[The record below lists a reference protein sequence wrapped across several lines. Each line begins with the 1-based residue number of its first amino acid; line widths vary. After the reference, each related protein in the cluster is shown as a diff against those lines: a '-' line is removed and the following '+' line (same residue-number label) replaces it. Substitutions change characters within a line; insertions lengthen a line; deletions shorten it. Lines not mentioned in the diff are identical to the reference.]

1 MKEFIDFFF
10 QPYYASSTLDVL
22 IELVAVSF
30 GITSVIFAKNENI
43 LVFPTGI
50 ISTILYIIICYK
62 FILYGD
68 MLINIYYTLMSLYGW
83 YVWSFKVSGEN
94 VVITTSKKDDV
105 AKSIFIFLSTI
116 VIISCIYVY
125 FDRMRNMTDY
135 LDTFTSAIF
144 FTAMWLMANKKIE
157 HWIFWIIGNLISIPL
172 YFVKGLGF
180 SSIQF
185 TIFLILAIIGY
196 MEWKKN
202 LIK

>member
-94 VVITTSKKDDV
+94 VVITSSKKDDV

>member
-22 IELVAVSF
+22 IELIAVSF
-30 GITSVIFAKNENI
+30 GIASVIFAKNENI

-83 YVWSFKVSGEN
+83 YLWSFKVSGEN

>member
-22 IELVAVSF
+22 IELIAVSF
-30 GITSVIFAKNENI
+30 GIASVIFAKNENI

-50 ISTILYIIICYK
+50 ISTILYILICYK

-83 YVWSFKVSGEN
+83 YLWSFKVSGEN

-135 LDTFTSAIF
+135 LDTFTTAIF

-196 MEWKKN
+196 KEWKKN

>member
-1 MKEFIDFFF
+1 VKEFIDFFF

-22 IELVAVSF
+22 IELIAVSF
-30 GITSVIFAKNENI
+30 GIASVIFAKNENI

-105 AKSIFIFLSTI
+105 VKSIFIFLSTI

-135 LDTFTSAIF
+135 LDTFTTAIF

>member
-22 IELVAVSF
+22 IELIAVSF
-30 GITSVIFAKNENI
+30 GIASVIFAKNENI

-83 YVWSFKVSGEN
+83 YLWSFKVSGEN

-116 VIISCIYVY
+116 VIISYIYVY

-196 MEWKKN
+196 MQWKKN

>member
-1 MKEFIDFFF
+1 
-10 QPYYASSTLDVL
+10 
-22 IELVAVSF
+22 
-30 GITSVIFAKNENI
+30 
-43 LVFPTGI
+43 
-50 ISTILYIIICYK
+50 
-62 FILYGD
+62 

-83 YVWSFKVSGEN
+83 YVWSFKVSGKN
-94 VVITTSKKDDV
+94 IVITTSKKDDV
-105 AKSIFIFLSTI
+105 AKSVFIFLSTI
-116 VIISCIYVY
+116 VIISSIYVY
-125 FDRMRNMTDY
+125 FDRMWNLTDY

-172 YFVKGLGF
+172 YYVKGLAF
-180 SSIQF
+180 SSMQF

>member
-1 MKEFIDFFF
+1 VKEFIDIFF

-22 IELVAVSF
+22 IELIAVSF
-30 GITSVIFAKNENI
+30 GIASVIFAKNQNI

-50 ISTILYIIICYK
+50 TSTILYVIICYK

-83 YVWSFKVSGEN
+83 YVWSFKVSGKN
-94 VVITTSKKDDV
+94 IVITTSKKDDV
-105 AKSIFIFLSTI
+105 AKSVFIFLSTI
-116 VIISCIYVY
+116 VIISSIYFY
-125 FDRMRNMTDY
+125 FDRMRNVTDY

>member
-22 IELVAVSF
+22 IELIAASF

>member
-22 IELVAVSF
+22 LELIAVSF
-30 GITSVIFAKNENI
+30 GIASVIFAKSENI

-50 ISTILYIIICYK
+50 ISTILYVIICYK
-62 FILYGD
+62 FILFGD

-83 YVWSFKVSGEN
+83 YVWSFKVSGKN
-94 VVITTSKKDDV
+94 IVITISKKDDLV
-105 AKSIFIFLSTI
+105 KSVFIFLSTI
-116 VIISCIYVY
+116 VIISGIYVY
-125 FDRMRNMTDY
+125 FDRMSNVTDY

>member
-22 IELVAVSF
+22 LELIAVSF

-83 YVWSFKVSGEN
+83 YVWSFKVSVEN

-116 VIISCIYVY
+116 IIISCIYVY

-172 YFVKGLGF
+172 YYVKGLGF

>member
-22 IELVAVSF
+22 IELIAVSF
-30 GITSVIFAKNENI
+30 GIASVIFAKNENI

-62 FILYGD
+62 FMLYGD

-83 YVWSFKVSGEN
+83 YLWSFKVSGEN

-135 LDTFTSAIF
+135 LDTFTTAIF

>member
-22 IELVAVSF
+22 IELIAVSF

-50 ISTILYIIICYK
+50 ISTILYILICYK

-83 YVWSFKVSGEN
+83 YLWSFKVSGEN

-135 LDTFTSAIF
+135 LDTFTTAIF

-196 MEWKKN
+196 MQWKKN

>member
-1 MKEFIDFFF
+1 VKEFIDFFF

-22 IELVAVSF
+22 LELIAVSF

-68 MLINIYYTLMSLYGW
+68 MLINIYYTLMSLFGW
-83 YVWSFKVSGEN
+83 YVWSFKVSGES
-94 VVITTSKKDDV
+94 VIISTSKKDDV

-172 YFVKGLGF
+172 YFVKGLGL

>member
-22 IELVAVSF
+22 LELIAVSF
-30 GITSVIFAKNENI
+30 GIASVIFAKSENI

-50 ISTILYIIICYK
+50 ISTILYVIICYK
-62 FILYGD
+62 FILFGD

-83 YVWSFKVSGEN
+83 YVWSFKVSGKN
-94 VVITTSKKDDV
+94 IVITISKKDDLV
-105 AKSIFIFLSTI
+105 KSVFIFLSTI
-116 VIISCIYVY
+116 VIISGIYIY
-125 FDRMRNMTDY
+125 FDRMSNVTDY

>member
-10 QPYYASSTLDVL
+10 QPYYASSALDVL
-22 IELVAVSF
+22 IELIAVSF
-30 GITSVIFAKNENI
+30 GIASVIFAKNENI

-50 ISTILYIIICYK
+50 ISTILYIMICYK

-68 MLINIYYTLMSLYGW
+68 MLINIYYTFMSLYGW

-116 VIISCIYVY
+116 VIISFIYVY

-135 LDTFTSAIF
+135 LDTFTTAIF